1 MASSCSPFRVH
12 CSAQKPSISS
22 PNLDHFKSTLSSAF
36 KPFFKEIQQLPL
48 RIDAGVKNAS
58 LKLVD
63 AFVDSVFE
71 FIDQPLLPSQ
81 SNFAPVDEL
90 KEGVHVSNIEG
101 EIPDDFAEGVY
112 IRNGPNPMFGALT
125 STRSVFGSSS
135 YTWIEGE
142 GMLHALYFC
151 KGLDRSWTVV
161 YKNRFV
167 ETDSFELEKQRN
179 KPSFLP
185 AIEGDSPAV
194 LSAYLFNMLRFGKV
208 NKDMSNTNVFE
219 HAGKMYSIAENHVPQ
234 EINILTLQTLN
245 DWDVN
250 GAWNRPFCSHP
261 KKAPGSGELVIM
273 GIDATKPYAEMGVIS
288 EDGKKLLHKAD
299 LKLDKCILCHEIG
312 VTHRYNVFMDH
323 PLSLDLKRLVDG
335 GPLIK
340 YIKEGD
346 ARIGIMP
353 RYGDADSIQWFKVK
367 PNCTFHLFNCFE
379 DGDEVVIWGCR
390 ALESVIPG
398 PEKGK
403 NKFDWFSRNFRPLNS
418 TGGSINDAVSEDQ
431 LVFPRPYE
439 WRLNMKTGGVEETN
453 LTGTDFALDFPFINE
468 AFIGLRNNYGYSQ
481 VRDSI
486 ASSASGMAKYGG
498 LAKLYFGE
506 QNPESYLGLIQV
518 EHHMFERNTFCSGA
532 AFVPKDK
539 GVEEDDG
546 WVITFVHNE
555 DTNTSQV
562 LIIEAKRFT
571 SKPVAKITLPFRVP
585 YGFHGAFRPMQ
596 LQNEISTIIPSSNF
610 RSNYKMSNDI
620 DQL

>member
-1 MASSCSPFRVH
+1 MASSCSPFHVH

-22 PNLDHFKSTLSSAF
+22 PNFDHLKSTLLSAF
-36 KPFFKEIQQLPL
+36 KPFLKEIQQLPL
-48 RIDAGVKNAS
+48 RIDAGVKNTR

-71 FIDQPLLPSQ
+71 FVDQPLLPSQ

-90 KEGVHVSNIEG
+90 KEGVQVSNIEG
-101 EIPDDFAEGVY
+101 EIPDGFAEGVY
-112 IRNGPNPMFGALT
+112 MRNGSNPMFGALT
-125 STRSVFGSSS
+125 STSSMFGSSS

-151 KGLDRSWTVV
+151 NGLDGGWTVV
-161 YKNRFV
+161 YKNRYV
-167 ETDSFELEKQRN
+167 ETDTFKLEKQRN

-219 HAGKMYSIAENHVPQ
+219 HAGKTYSIAENHVPQ
-234 EINILTLQTLN
+234 EINILSLQTLD

-273 GIDATKPYAEMGVIS
+273 GIDATKPFAELGVIS
-288 EDGKKLLHKAD
+288 EDGQKLLHKAD
-299 LKLDKCILCHEIG
+299 LKLDRCILCHEIG
-312 VTHRYNVFMDH
+312 VTQRYNVFMDQ
-323 PLSLDLKRLVDG
+323 PLSLDLKRLVGG

-340 YIKEGD
+340 YLKEGN

-353 RYGDADSIQWFKVK
+353 RYGDADSIQWFTVK
-367 PNCTFHLFNCFE
+367 PNCTFHLFNSFE
-379 DGDEVVIWGCR
+379 DGDEVVVWGCR

-403 NKFDWFSRNFRPLNS
+403 NKFDWFSRKFRPLNS
-418 TGGSINDAVSEDQ
+418 TGGSIDSVSEDQ

-439 WRLNMKTGGVEETN
+439 WRMNMQTGDVKERN

-468 AFIGLRNNYGYSQ
+468 AFIGLENKYGYSQ

-506 QNPESYLGLIQV
+506 QNPESYLGENLGLKKV
-518 EHHMFERNTFCSGA
+518 EYHMFEKNTFCSGA

-555 DTNTSQV
+555 DTNISQV
-562 LIIEAKRFT
+562 LIIEAKSFT
-571 SKPVAKITLPFRVP
+571 SKPVAKITLAFRVP
-585 YGFHGAFRPMQ
+585 YGFHGVFRPMQ
-596 LQNEISTIIPSSNF
+596 LQNEILTVIPSLNS
-610 RSNYKMSNDI
+610 KMLNNM
-620 DQL
+620 DQS